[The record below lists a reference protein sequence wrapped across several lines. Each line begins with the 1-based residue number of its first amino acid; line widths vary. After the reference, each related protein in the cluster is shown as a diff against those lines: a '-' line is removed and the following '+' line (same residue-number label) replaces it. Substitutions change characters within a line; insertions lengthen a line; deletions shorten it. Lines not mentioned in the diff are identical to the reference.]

1 MIKQKLISFTKSPK
15 SLVAL
20 LLIFFAG
27 DVLVKLCVYAHFD
40 FHNFSAIT
48 RGLFFLLS
56 ILISFV
62 SLTKFRKR
70 MLLFLS
76 ILTLLF
82 FVGQYTFLPIGLEEH
97 LFKNFI
103 FHSRYLFIFS
113 ILLFYD
119 GLDAIPINKS
129 VLKTFEWIIVVNTL
143 AIFGGFILDIDM
155 LSSYQGDRFGFN
167 GFFIVPS
174 IATFFYAISLSYL
187 AFNLKKNNQY
197 KLFFM
202 AVLVACLLVGT
213 KALLL
218 FVAATLA
225 HLFLIHK
232 MYLRKKFYILL
243 AASGALLILFREPLQ
258 AFFKKTFAVLLN
270 VYQESGFI
278 TMVTSYRNINLKTDL
293 VNMADAHW
301 GFVNYLAGGTNF
313 TKYRVEF
320 DFIDVLLFFGIAG
333 GGLYLVYY
341 FRHIIRFS
349 ELTRFGKIQIG
360 FLLSIGFLSG
370 TFFNNAPVALYTI
383 VFVTFFSIKN
393 KKILNSKNT
402 NL

>member
-56 ILISFV
+56 VLISFV

-76 ILTLLF
+76 VLTLLF

-119 GLDAIPINKS
+119 GLDAIPINKN

-349 ELTRFGKIQIG
+349 ELRRFGKIQIG
-360 FLLSIGFLSG
+360 FLLGIGFLSG
-370 TFFNNAPVALYTI
+370 TFFNNAPVAIYTI
-383 VFVTFFSIKN
+383 VLVTFFSIKN

>member
-76 ILTLLF
+76 VLTLLF

-119 GLDAIPINKS
+119 GLDAIPINKN

-349 ELTRFGKIQIG
+349 ELRRFGKIQIG
-360 FLLSIGFLSG
+360 FLLGIGFLSG
-370 TFFNNAPVALYTI
+370 TFFNNAPVAIYTI
-383 VFVTFFSIKN
+383 VLVTFFSIKN

>member
-76 ILTLLF
+76 VLTLLF

-155 LSSYQGDRFGFN
+155 LSSYQGSRFGFN

-232 MYLRKKFYILL
+232 MYLSKKFYILL
-243 AASGALLILFREPLQ
+243 AASGALLFLFREPLQ

-301 GFVNYLAGGTNF
+301 GFVNYLVGGTNF

-333 GGLYLVYY
+333 GGLYLIYY
-341 FRHIIRFS
+341 FRYIIRFS

-360 FLLSIGFLSG
+360 FLLGIGFLSG

-383 VFVTFFSIKN
+383 VLVTFFSIKN

>member
-1 MIKQKLISFTKSPK
+1 MIKQKLIRFTESSK

-20 LLIFFAG
+20 LLIFFVG

-48 RGLFFLLS
+48 RGSFFVLS
-56 ILISFV
+56 LMMSFL
-62 SLTKFRKR
+62 SPTKFRKR

-76 ILTLLF
+76 VLTLF
-82 FVGQYTFLPIGLEEH
+82 FFMGQYTFLPSGLEEH

-103 FHSRYLFIFS
+103 FLSRYLFIFS

-119 GLDAIPINKS
+119 GLDKLPVDKK
-129 VLKTFEWIIVVNTL
+129 VLTTFEWVIIINTV
-143 AIFGGFILDIDM
+143 AIFIGFLFDVKT
-155 LSSYQGDRFGFN
+155 LETYQSSRFGFN
-167 GFFIVPS
+167 GLFLVPS

-187 AFNLKKNNQY
+187 AFQFKKNTRY
-197 KLFFM
+197 KILFSI
-202 AVLVACLLVGT
+202 VLLAGLLVGT

-218 FVAATLA
+218 FVILTLA
-225 HLFLIHK
+225 HLFFLNK
-232 MYLRKKFYILL
+232 WYLNKLFYGFLVV
-243 AASGALLILFREPLQ
+243 AASLLVLYKNTVLSVLE
-258 AFFKKTFAVLLN
+258 KTFAILLS

-278 TMVTSYRNINLKTDL
+278 TMVTSYRNINLQTDL

-301 GFVNYLAGGTNF
+301 GFVNYLVGGTNF

-341 FRHIIRFS
+341 FRYIIRFS

-360 FLLSIGFLSG
+360 FLLGIGFLSG
-370 TFFNNAPVALYTI
+370 TFFNNAPVAIYTL
-383 VFVTFFSIKN
+383 VLVTFFSIKN

>member
-1 MIKQKLISFTKSPK
+1 MIKQRLISFTKSPK

-27 DVLVKLCVYAHFD
+27 DVLVKLCVYAHLD

-56 ILISFV
+56 VLISFV

-218 FVAATLA
+218 FVAATLG
-225 HLFLIHK
+225 HLFLINS
-232 MYLRKKFYILL
+232 M
-243 AASGALLILFREPLQ
+243 LFL
-258 AFFKKTFAVLLN
+258 
-270 VYQESGFI
+270 
-278 TMVTSYRNINLKTDL
+278 
-293 VNMADAHW
+293 
-301 GFVNYLAGGTNF
+301 
-313 TKYRVEF
+313 F
-320 DFIDVLLFFGIAG
+320 D
-333 GGLYLVYY
+333 
-341 FRHIIRFS
+341 
-349 ELTRFGKIQIG
+349 Q
-360 FLLSIGFLSG
+360 
-370 TFFNNAPVALYTI
+370 
-383 VFVTFFSIKN
+383 
-393 KKILNSKNT
+393 
-402 NL
+402 

>member
-232 MYLRKKFYILL
+232 MYLSKKFYILL

-278 TMVTSYRNINLKTDL
+278 TMVTSYRNINLKTQK
-293 VNMADAHW
+293 W
-301 GFVNYLAGGTNF
+301 
-313 TKYRVEF
+313 
-320 DFIDVLLFFGIAG
+320 
-333 GGLYLVYY
+333 
-341 FRHIIRFS
+341 
-349 ELTRFGKIQIG
+349 
-360 FLLSIGFLSG
+360 
-370 TFFNNAPVALYTI
+370 
-383 VFVTFFSIKN
+383 
-393 KKILNSKNT
+393 
-402 NL
+402 

>member
-1 MIKQKLISFTKSPK
+1 MPS
-15 SLVAL
+15 
-20 LLIFFAG
+20 
-27 DVLVKLCVYAHFD
+27 
-40 FHNFSAIT
+40 
-48 RGLFFLLS
+48 
-56 ILISFV
+56 
-62 SLTKFRKR
+62 
-70 MLLFLS
+70 
-76 ILTLLF
+76 
-82 FVGQYTFLPIGLEEH
+82 GLEEH

-129 VLKTFEWIIVVNTL
+129 VLKTFEWIIVINTL

-187 AFNLKKNNQY
+187 AFSLKKNNQY
-197 KLFFM
+197 KVFFM
-202 AVLVACLLVGT
+202 AVLIACLLVGT

-218 FVAATLA
+218 FVAASLA

-232 MYLRKKFYILL
+232 MYLRKKFYVLL

-301 GFVNYLAGGTNF
+301 SFVNYLVGGTNF

-333 GGLYLVYY
+333 GGLYLIYY
-341 FRHIIRFS
+341 FRYIIRFS

-360 FLLSIGFLSG
+360 FLLGIGFLSG

-383 VFVTFFSIKN
+383 VLVTFFSIKN
-393 KKILNSKNT
+393 KKMLNSKNT